1 MSRFA
6 ALTLRKAVPT
16 PDRADGYPRELSFL
30 SVAEPRRTAIAG
42 ALSGVRAAILRRR
55 VLTGSPPA
63 LERRL
68 IAFPK
73 AQDKAS

>member
-1 MSRFA
+1 MAMGRRF
-6 ALTLRKAVPT
+6 
-16 PDRADGYPRELSFL
+16 
-30 SVAEPRRTAIAG
+30 TAF
-42 ALSGVRAAILRRR
+42 RRR